1 MRIQIE
7 VSKEAGVKFNSLSA
21 DTQNELFKI
30 VDESVLTMPVE
41 DDCIDPC
48 RTNEPSTNAIC
59 KDGLTRKYTPP
70 SFGSSVLTVVLLLSC
85 LSVFSQSLSRPSQAA
100 RLLPKQECPAAANV
114 SSTARGGGLQPS
126 NIFWRAASDRATSI
140 RHYAGLHVASNK
152 ESANYLLRLASPVS
166 SFSVSGVYSSKGQ
179 PCR

>member
-1 MRIQIE
+1 MKIQIE

-21 DTQNELFKI
+21 DSQNELFTI
-30 VDESVLTMPVE
+30 VDESVLTMPIE
-41 DDCIDPC
+41 DDSIRAC
-48 RTNEPSTNAIC
+48 RSNAPSTNAIC
-59 KDGLTRKYTPP
+59 KDGSTRKYTPP
-70 SFGSSVLTVVLLLSC
+70 SFGSSVLTVALLLSC
-85 LSVFSQSLSRPSQAA
+85 LNVFSQSLSRPSQAA

-114 SSTARGGGLQPS
+114 SSTVRGGGLQPS
-126 NIFWRAASDRATSI
+126 NIFWRAVPDRATSI

-166 SFSVSGVYSSKGQ
+166 SISISGVHTKKGQ